1 IELIDVLRELSKEE
15 LITVILDLAEK
26 DEVLESNLVYKYSKH
41 DYEDEIKLC
50 KKAIKEVVRAHKGR
64 QGFIPYRDV
73 FDYVRDMEA
82 ILEKASKTS
91 DHNVAVA
98 IPLLVLEEAIKAFQ
112 YADDSSGSIGF
123 LVRGAIKE
131 LSEIAMYA
139 EDYEL
144 EQRAEIFDA
153 ILRQCDSPIF
163 NGWEEF
169 SIELL
174 SVCLEFA
181 DVPTLRAKLQDKV
194 NTLLRAYT
202 DNRYRKEELL
212 HIQFDLVNEY
222 GSSEEVEAF
231 LKENLQYSSFREK
244 YIQQQLS
251 EGNYQKALELAV
263 EGESQDEKLRG
274 LVLQW
279 KAYRYKAYKGLGYK
293 EDQVK
298 LAKEL
303 LFAGKFDYYAEL
315 KEICAKDDPNVYED
329 LKQEMKKNISN
340 GHVESTYLQVIEAEK
355 DLEAMLDYVMEK
367 PYNIER
373 YKDNLIE
380 EYRVEVI
387 EIYTKFVQGLA
398 SSATNRKEYKL
409 VCKKLKEY
417 LYIAGKEKQEALKEE
432 FKTLY
437 NRKPAFIDELGKI

>member
-1 IELIDVLRELSKEE
+1 MNILNFEEFVSEKVKERGYDYYASGSIVEKYVGADEYLLVVNGSDRYEVVVKLGENGEIISSNCDCPYDYGPICKHQVAAFYELLEDIHGIKQDVKKIGKKSRKESGKKIELIDVLRELSKEE
-15 LITVILDLAEK
+15 LITVILDLDEK

-82 ILEKASKTS
+82 ILEKASKMS

-231 LKENLQYSSFREK
+231 L
-244 YIQQQLS
+244 
-251 EGNYQKALELAV
+251 
-263 EGESQDEKLRG
+263 
-274 LVLQW
+274 
-279 KAYRYKAYKGLGYK
+279 
-293 EDQVK
+293 
-298 LAKEL
+298 
-303 LFAGKFDYYAEL
+303 
-315 KEICAKDDPNVYED
+315 
-329 LKQEMKKNISN
+329 
-340 GHVESTYLQVIEAEK
+340 
-355 DLEAMLDYVMEK
+355 
-367 PYNIER
+367 
-373 YKDNLIE
+373 
-380 EYRVEVI
+380 
-387 EIYTKFVQGLA
+387 
-398 SSATNRKEYKL
+398 
-409 VCKKLKEY
+409 
-417 LYIAGKEKQEALKEE
+417 
-432 FKTLY
+432 
-437 NRKPAFIDELGKI
+437 